1 MDTSQT
7 SQTFSVD
14 SLNYERN
21 LSTSSSNAP
30 QASPGTNLLS
40 LPEEGEAANLVPSSA
55 PQSKADHLG
64 GRFLCRIEL
73 LYSFQQGII
82 FKEREVKGMTR
93 KFLYDTSIVN

>member
-55 PQSKADHLG
+55 PLSKADHLG

-73 LYSFQQGII
+73 LYSFS
-82 FKEREVKGMTR
+82 KELYLRKGKSRE
-93 KFLYDTSIVN
+93 